1 MPEKEPIVW
10 INGALLPASQAR
22 ISPLDRGFTVGCGA
36 FETLRAHGGRPFA
49 VTRHWKRLVQSC
61 QILGIRPPIRDEFIE
76 GMKQTLLANGLS
88 DARVRFTV
96 TAGEA
101 PGTGAGARPN
111 CVVHAVPLQSHARSV
126 KVVTTPWPRNE
137 RGALVGAKCSSYAGN
152 MLALAAAH
160 ARGAGEAAFANTR
173 GELCE
178 GATTNV
184 FVVRN
189 GRAVTPPLS
198 SGCLPGITRE
208 LVLELCR
215 AHGEPVDEKR
225 LPFSA
230 LTQAG
235 EAFLTSSTRGVQPIS
250 QLNGRKL
257 SRAPGNTTRRIAS
270 LYRKLVRQNDDP

>member
-1 MPEKEPIVW
+1 MPEKEPIIW

-36 FETLRAHGGRPFA
+36 FETLRARGGRPFA
-49 VTRHWKRLVQSC
+49 ATRHWKRLVHSC
-61 QILGIRPPIRDEFIE
+61 RILGIRPPIRDEFIE
-76 GMKQTLLANGLS
+76 GMKETLKANELS
-88 DARVRFTV
+88 EARVRFTV

-101 PGTGAGARPN
+101 PETGAGARPN
-111 CVVHAVPLQSHARSV
+111 CVVHTVPLQRHSRAV
-126 KVVTTPWPRNE
+126 KVVTVPWPRNE
-137 RGALVGAKCSSYAGN
+137 RGAIAGAKCSSYAGN

-173 GELCE
+173 GDLCE

-189 GRAVTPPLS
+189 GRTITPPLS

-215 AHGEPVDEKR
+215 AHGEPVEEKR
-225 LPFSA
+225 LPLAA
-230 LTQAG
+230 LTRAE

-250 QLNGRKL
+250 QVNGRKL
-257 SRAPGNTTRRIAS
+257 PQAPGGATRRIAR
-270 LYRKLVRQNDDP
+270 LYQGLVRRNDDP